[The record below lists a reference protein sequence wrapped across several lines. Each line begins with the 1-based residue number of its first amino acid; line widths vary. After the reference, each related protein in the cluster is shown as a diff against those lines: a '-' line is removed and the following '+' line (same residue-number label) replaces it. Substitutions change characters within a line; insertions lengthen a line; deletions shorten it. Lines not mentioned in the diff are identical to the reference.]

1 MAFDNDDSMQQYVTA
16 NKQIHKIRKSKK
28 PYDPLEGTKFKVVVV
43 GDQEVGKS
51 WLINR
56 FIKGEEFD
64 PENDINPKR
73 SPNKRPPRGEQGSK
87 IQQYIK
93 KVKVKMVN

>member
-1 MAFDNDDSMQQYVTA
+1 MVFDAEDSMHQYESA
-16 NKQIHKIRKSKK
+16 NHKIHKIRKSKR

-43 GDQEVGKS
+43 GDQGVGKS

-64 PENDINPKR
+64 PENDTSPKK
-73 SPNKRPPRGEQGSK
+73 SANKRPPRGEQGSK
-87 IQQYIK
+87 I
-93 KVKVKMVN
+93 